1 MARPTGHAIYYMFLL
16 RHSYCLTLL
25 LLRSYITR
33 ANFRRTKFE
42 KRSSHTPATPTLLLE

>member
-1 MARPTGHAIYYMFLL
+1 MARPHRTRHLLYVLL

-25 LLRSYITR
+25 LLRSYITS

-42 KRSSHTPATPTLLLE
+42 KWSSHTPATPTLLLE